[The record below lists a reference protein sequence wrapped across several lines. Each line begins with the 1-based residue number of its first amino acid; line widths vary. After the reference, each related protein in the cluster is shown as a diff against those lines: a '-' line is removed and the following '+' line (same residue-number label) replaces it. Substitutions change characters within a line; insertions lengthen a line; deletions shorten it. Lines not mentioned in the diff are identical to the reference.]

1 LLPYA
6 LLMLPPTDWRLPEL
20 VLSAALTL
28 LVGAGAVL
36 VPWARMPSWTH
47 VLPPLAYIGALALLR
62 NAGAGTSSGVGVLAL
77 LPVFWLALYGTR
89 AQLAIVLVAVLAFF
103 IVPVMLVGAPYYPP
117 SGVRVGILFNAVAA
131 IVGIT
136 VQGLVGRTREQARE
150 REKLS
155 AHLAE
160 LAYTDALTG
169 LPNRRAWTTELE
181 REMARAGRTGE
192 PLTVAMVDIDD
203 FKVFNDTH
211 GHDRGDQLLASSA
224 ASWRANLRAADTVA
238 RIGGDEFAILLP
250 GAGAGEARQV
260 LERMLP
266 LAPDGPTFSIGFAE
280 WDRKRSASA
289 FLHAADLALY
299 EAKRR
304 QRSAVVGA

>member
-6 LLMLPPTDWRLPEL
+6 LLMLPPTDWRVPEL

-28 LVGAGAVL
+28 LVGVAAVL
-36 VPWARMPSWTH
+36 VPWSRVPSWTH
-47 VLPPLAYIGALALLR
+47 VLPPLGYIAALALLR
-62 NAGAGTSSGVGVLAL
+62 DAGAGTSSGVGVLAL

-89 AQLAIVLVAVLAFF
+89 GQLVVVLGAVLAFF
-103 IVPVMLVGAPYYPP
+103 ILPVMIVGAPYYPP
-117 SGVRVGILFNAVAA
+117 SGVRVGILFNAVAG
-131 IVGIT
+131 IVGVT
-136 VQGLVGRTREQARE
+136 VQGLVGRTRAHARE
-150 REKLS
+150 RDEFS

-181 REMARAGRTGE
+181 RELARAGRTGE

-203 FKVFNDTH
+203 FKGFNDTH

-224 ASWRANLRAADTVA
+224 ASWRANLRAADLVA

-250 GAGAGEARQV
+250 GAGADEAQLV

-266 LAPDGPTFSIGFAE
+266 QTGDGPTFSIGFAE
-280 WDRKRSASA
+280 WDRERTADA
-289 FLHAADLALY
+289 FLREADVALY
-299 EAKRR
+299 AAKRR
-304 QRSAVVGA
+304 NRSAIVGA